1 MSLFTACCLLR
12 SRWRSLARILW
23 PDTHREQLQSEL
35 KRLDSELGRRHQRL
49 LKYRQKIEKLHAR
62 LARCEHRMTLHASQ
76 VLDGTDTRTIEELAY
91 RCRMIDRPRGDL
103 QERER
108 IYEELL
114 THFRR
119 RKQQRSAV
127 REQLLSCPP
136 SHRINGEEES
146 DSGYP
151 F

>member
-1 MSLFTACCLLR
+1 MSLFTVCRLLR
-12 SRWRSLARILW
+12 SRWCSLARILW
-23 PDTHREQLQSEL
+23 PDTLRQQVQSEL
-35 KRLDSELGRRHQRL
+35 QRLDGELGRRHQRL

-62 LARCEHRMTLHASQ
+62 LKHREHRMAFLASQ
-76 VLDGTDTRTIEELAY
+76 VLDGTGTRAIEEFAY
-91 RCRMIDRPRGDL
+91 RCRGIDRLRERL

-108 IYEELL
+108 AYEGLL
-114 THFRR
+114 DHFRR

-127 REQLLSCPP
+127 REQLLCSPP
-136 SHRINGEEES
+136 LHRIDNEEES